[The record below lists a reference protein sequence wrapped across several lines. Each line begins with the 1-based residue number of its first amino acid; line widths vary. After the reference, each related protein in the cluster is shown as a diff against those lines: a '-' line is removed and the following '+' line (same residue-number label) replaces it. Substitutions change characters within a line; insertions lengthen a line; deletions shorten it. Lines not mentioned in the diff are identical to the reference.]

1 MTVTAPDS
9 LEGRVLS
16 RGRRSGL
23 DHVGLCAASPF
34 DDTRRVLEERK
45 AAGLAAGMQFTYRNP
60 ARSTDPANALPG
72 ATALVVGA
80 VGYAGPVPVPP
91 PGPRGRVARYAT
103 RDHYARLRSALGAV
117 AELLRDEGHRA
128 VVVADENTMVD
139 RAAAVRAGLGWYGK
153 SSNVLVPGEG
163 SWFVL
168 GSVLT
173 DAPLVVVAEPVPDGC
188 GSCTRCLDGCPT
200 GAIVAPGVVDA
211 RRCLAWH
218 VQMEGE
224 LPHEFRVALGDRLY
238 GCDECQEVCP
248 PSRRHESVVGDGSGD
263 GAEDGDGADDGDG
276 VDGADEG
283 PGSWVDLVWVLRAP
297 DAELLGRLGRWYV
310 PRRDP
315 RYLRRNALVALAN
328 SVIERSS
335 LSPRDPLVEDLLAPF
350 LDGGDDLLASHAAW
364 AALRMGRS
372 DLLVGDRASNDAV
385 RAELD
390 RWPGAVPR
398 HQDGVR

>member
-1 MTVTAPDS
+1 MSVTAPDS

-16 RGRRSGL
+16 RGRRAGL
-23 DHVGLCAASPF
+23 DHVGLCAAAPF
-34 DDTRRVLEERK
+34 DDTRRVLEERR
-45 AAGLAAGMQFTYRNP
+45 AAGLAGGMQFTYRNP
-60 ARSTDPANALPG
+60 ARSTDPANALAG

-80 VGYAGPVPVPP
+80 VGYAGPVPAPP
-91 PGPRGRVARYAT
+91 PGPHGRVARYAT

-173 DAPLVVVAEPVPDGC
+173 DAPLAVGAEAVPDGC

-200 GAIVAPGVVDA
+200 GAIIAPGVVDA

-248 PSRRHESVVGDGSGD
+248 PSRRHESTVADGPGADGSGSA
-263 GAEDGDGADDGDG
+263 GEEA
-276 VDGADEG
+276 

-297 DAELLGRLGRWYV
+297 DAELLARLGRWYV

-328 SVIERSS
+328 SVVERSS
-335 LSPRDPLVEDLLAPF
+335 LSPGDPLVEELLTPF

-364 AALRMGRS
+364 AALRMGRA
-372 DLLVGDRASNDAV
+372 DLLAGERSSTASV
-385 RAELD
+385 RAEVD
-390 RWPGAVPR
+390 RWPGAVPP
-398 HQDGVR
+398 HQDGER

>member
-1 MTVTAPDS
+1 MSAPVS
-9 LEGRVLS
+9 EALEARAMS
-16 RGRRSGL
+16 AGRRAGL
-23 DHVGLCAASPF
+23 DHVGVCAATPF
-34 DDTRRVLEERK
+34 DETRRVLEERK
-45 AAGLAAGMQFTYRNP
+45 AQGLSGGMQFTYRNP
-60 ARSTDPANALPG
+60 ARSTDPARTLPG

-80 VGYAGPVPVPP
+80 VGYAGSPP
-91 PGPRGRVARYAT
+91 AAPAGPHGRVARYAAE
-103 RDHYARLRSALGAV
+103 DHYTRLRDALGAV
-117 AELLRDEGHRA
+117 AEVLRADGHRA
-128 VVVADENTMVD
+128 VVVADENSMVD

-153 SSNVLVPGEG
+153 SANVLLPGQG

-173 DAPLVVVAEPVPDGC
+173 DAPLVAFATPLEDGC

-248 PSRRHESVVGDGSGD
+248 PSRRHEAGVGSVAEAGGD
-263 GAEDGDGADDGDG
+263 
-276 VDGADEG
+276 
-283 PGSWVDLVWVLRAP
+283 PGSWVDLSWVLRAG
-297 DAELLGRLGRWYV
+297 DEELLERLGRWYV

-315 RYLRRNALVALAN
+315 RHLRRNALVALAN
-328 SVIERSS
+328 SVAERST
-335 LSPRDPLVEDLLAPF
+335 LSPADPLVEELLAPY
-350 LDGGDDLLASHAAW
+350 LDGEDDLLAGHAAW
-364 AALRMGRS
+364 AALRVGRR
-372 DLLVGDRASNDAV
+372 DLLTGVRADRPPI

-390 RWPGAVPR
+390 RWPGGAGHR
-398 HQDGVR
+398 EDGAR